1 MAKGKKKTGTKKADK
16 TASPSS
22 EAGITGS
29 IKGFITEVEETSASL
44 ASDMKQHFD
53 DLTMRVSEVVSS
65 AAETTASMAE
75 KVTVKDPAD
84 LLRGLLEE
92 IKQASEVSA
101 EVIKGRFDDLTKK
114 AKQETEE
121 APKGKSKTK
130 KAAKKGTKKKKPGQ
144 KTKKKVATK
153 KRSAAKK
160 SSAKKT
166 ASKKRPAMKKSASKK
181 AAGKKKATAKKTP
194 AKKAASKKKSSPKK
208 RGATRKKSA
217 AKG

>member
-16 TASPSS
+16 TASPGS

-121 APKGKSKTK
+121 APKGKSKK
-130 KAAKKGTKKKKPGQ
+130 KAAKKGTKKKKPSQ